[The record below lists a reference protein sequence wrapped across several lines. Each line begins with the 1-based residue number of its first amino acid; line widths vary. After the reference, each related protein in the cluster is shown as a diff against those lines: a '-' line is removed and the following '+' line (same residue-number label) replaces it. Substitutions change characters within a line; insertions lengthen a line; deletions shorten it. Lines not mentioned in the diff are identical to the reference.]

1 MIVFPVMQ
9 TYKSVEDML
18 KRHRKISSVTL
29 PFKILNKSKLKRL
42 ESRVKPRKIMHDF
55 FFLITAKITLAF
67 KINPRIVTSCFPHT
81 KNVYGFS
88 PFAWIG
94 LVHYDEDNNK
104 EKQSGNIP
112 LQEKP
117 LPQHIL
123 PPLASLEFRTRFF
136 L

>member
-29 PFKILNKSKLKRL
+29 PFKI
-42 ESRVKPRKIMHDF
+42 
-55 FFLITAKITLAF
+55 TLVF
-67 KINPRIVTSCFPHT
+67 KINPRIVTSCFLHT
-81 KNVYGFS
+81 QNVYGFS
-88 PFAWIG
+88 PFSWIG

-104 EKQSGNIP
+104 EKQSENIP

-117 LPQHIL
+117 LPQNIL
-123 PPLASLEFRTRFF
+123 PPLASLEFCGRFF